1 MQSRV
6 LAIGAPPD
14 ECEYAKDALKIM
26 ERVVE
31 LAIAMLDVCF
41 DDTALEGAIECMH
54 VRSWWLINQEKQSS
68 YTKTREDAQEREDRL
83 MRLHKSLCE
92 QKGWLERP
100 VSFLALTAAAAK
112 EFDNLEPGQRV
123 RTESGR
129 CCLSEAARKMLHKR
143 DKLICVNEKK
153 KVSFSVGFKRSTTTN
168 ERFLKKV
175 ATQWKR
181 RGTKSSLQGILHAC
195 ALSAFGP
202 QSFEE
207 MAELKGGTVVPKE
220 FLLEADSIWDEL
232 NGRRAFVVRELKRA
246 ARPKRLATKKAW
258 DLRHRTM
265 MRTLLSNGRRKGR
278 GNQCASLIGGAKLL
292 RVRPDVIGVDGWTA
306 AQKQLVARYAR
317 SKKRRDEDCKTRAK
331 GTRNP
336 YEKDAVAL
344 EKALKKNGEARNGR
358 RKMMKRQ
365 LDAERKV
372 YLSDRFKKTYPEFK
386 VPSPYESVKGSLGA
400 DIIVTDAMVSVTQ
413 PIKRYCDVT
422 RKWVHVLSS
431 EVAIAIIAG
440 KRLCDKAFFDSCAR
454 GVIPQS
460 VKYRAMFNEL
470 KWGVHITDEFKA
482 GHRPI
487 ASWLA
492 GKCSDHLHTSKWV
505 SLSHADY
512 VKWLGTKELAKTCS
526 MISDLESWS
535 AFVVR
540 MQKIDTVCST
550 TYVDQV

>member
-1 MQSRV
+1 
-6 LAIGAPPD
+6 
-14 ECEYAKDALKIM
+14 
-26 ERVVE
+26 
-31 LAIAMLDVCF
+31 
-41 DDTALEGAIECMH
+41 
-54 VRSWWLINQEKQSS
+54 
-68 YTKTREDAQEREDRL
+68 
-83 MRLHKSLCE
+83 
-92 QKGWLERP
+92 
-100 VSFLALTAAAAK
+100 
-112 EFDNLEPGQRV
+112 
-123 RTESGR
+123 
-129 CCLSEAARKMLHKR
+129 
-143 DKLICVNEKK
+143 
-153 KVSFSVGFKRSTTTN
+153 
-168 ERFLKKV
+168 
-175 ATQWKR
+175 
-181 RGTKSSLQGILHAC
+181 
-195 ALSAFGP
+195 
-202 QSFEE
+202 
-207 MAELKGGTVVPKE
+207 
-220 FLLEADSIWDEL
+220 
-232 NGRRAFVVRELKRA
+232 
-246 ARPKRLATKKAW
+246 
-258 DLRHRTM
+258 
-265 MRTLLSNGRRKGR
+265 
-278 GNQCASLIGGAKLL
+278 
-292 RVRPDVIGVDGWTA
+292 
-306 AQKQLVARYAR
+306 
-317 SKKRRDEDCKTRAK
+317 
-331 GTRNP
+331 
-336 YEKDAVAL
+336 
-344 EKALKKNGEARNGR
+344 
-358 RKMMKRQ
+358 
-365 LDAERKV
+365 
-372 YLSDRFKKTYPEFK
+372 LSDRFKKTYPEFK

-492 GKCSDHLHTSKWV
+492 GKCSDHLRTSKWV